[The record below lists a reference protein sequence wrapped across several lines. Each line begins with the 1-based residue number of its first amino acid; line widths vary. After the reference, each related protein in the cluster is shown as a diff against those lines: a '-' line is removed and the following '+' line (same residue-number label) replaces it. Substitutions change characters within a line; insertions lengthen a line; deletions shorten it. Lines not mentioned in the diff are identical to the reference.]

1 MAKFAVIAAKF
12 RAAAASS
19 KLRARNRARKI
30 FQVIKLLIL
39 WPKKFWIW
47 AWKNFHVI
55 IIFFL
60 VVAPPLTA
68 SLCWP
73 DEDIIRRGG
82 LWLQLAGIGTVW
94 WGIEETR
101 KLFGHP
107 HFWQQARQ
115 RLRDGWH
122 TFPPLRRGVIVEA
135 EAASMT
141 ISSGMGVRA
150 DVRADAPPDATVEQR
165 LKAMERNLTLV
176 REDLASF
183 ENRTDDEIA
192 KLTKALKQEQ
202 KDRAEG
208 KQELRNLITVTET
221 GGLHI
226 TMSGA
231 IFLFL
236 GVAMSTIPAELA
248 GCVFQP
254 VNGMFR

>member
-107 HFWQQARQ
+107 PFWQQARQ

-122 TFPPLRRGVIVEA
+122 TFPPLRRGVIVGVGTVGA
-135 EAASMT
+135 TA
-141 ISSGMGVRA
+141 SSGRGRGFSW
-150 DVRADAPPDATVEQR
+150 DDAPPDATVEQR
-165 LKAMERNLTLV
+165 LEAMEKNITRVRDNLATFADMT
-176 REDLASF
+176 EDKF
-183 ENRTDDEIA
+183 
-192 KLTKALKQEQ
+192 TKQTEALKQEQ
-202 KDRAEG
+202 ADRAKINHEI
-208 KQELRNLITVTET
+208 RNLLTTTET

-226 TMSGA
+226 TMIGA
-231 IFLFL
+231 FFLFL
-236 GVAMSTIPAELA
+236 GVTMSTVPAELA
-248 GCVFQP
+248 DFVFQP